1 MFDCAGTYSLQSL
14 LAIVQCLHPSSF
26 IFRDNFLHTAL
37 TFHLDCS
44 AKCRSQV
51 EGCKRDQQRMRRGIG
66 VSAIKN
72 RQNDRE
78 KYAALGKELEVSKLS
93 SVRELLS
100 EFQEA
105 LMQFATK
112 HRTRINSD
120 PEFRLQFH
128 AMCRNAG
135 VDPLASNRGIWANV
149 LGIGDFYFEL
159 GIVIIEICLKV
170 RAQYGGLISVA
181 DLLDRIRSSA
191 KGGSRKEVSS
201 ADINRAVEKIS
212 VLGNGFRIVQI
223 MGNPMVLSLPMELNK
238 DHEDII
244 NEAQDEG
251 FVNEQSMSRSCGWS
265 SERFNIT
272 IRPLLQDGIVWL
284 DIHKGN
290 SRSMGRLHLKCLSFC
305 LI

>member
-1 MFDCAGTYSLQSL
+1 
-14 LAIVQCLHPSSF
+14 
-26 IFRDNFLHTAL
+26 
-37 TFHLDCS
+37 
-44 AKCRSQV
+44 
-51 EGCKRDQQRMRRGIG
+51 MRRGIG

-105 LMQFATK
+105 LMQFASK

-135 VDPLASNRGIWANV
+135 VDPLASNRGIWANI

-181 DLLDRIRSSA
+181 DLLDRIHSSA
-191 KGGSRKEVSS
+191 KGGSRKQVSG

-265 SERFNIT
+265 SERFNIA
-272 IRPLLQDGIVWL
+272 IRPLLQDGIVWI
-284 DIHKGN
+284 DTHKGN
-290 SRSMGRLHLKCLSFC
+290 HRLTIQRLYYCSNAEYYLRTS
-305 LI
+305 

>member
-1 MFDCAGTYSLQSL
+1 
-14 LAIVQCLHPSSF
+14 
-26 IFRDNFLHTAL
+26 
-37 TFHLDCS
+37 
-44 AKCRSQV
+44 
-51 EGCKRDQQRMRRGIG
+51 MRRGIG
-66 VSAIKN
+66 VSAFKN

-128 AMCRNAG
+128 SMCRNAG
-135 VDPLASNRGIWANV
+135 VDPLSSNRGIWANI
-149 LGIGDFYFEL
+149 LGIGDFYFDL

-170 RAQYGGLISVA
+170 RGQYGGLISVT
-181 DLLDRIRSSA
+181 DLLDRIHSSA
-191 KGGSRKEVSS
+191 KGGSRKMVS
-201 ADINRAVEKIS
+201 AGDINRAVEKIS

-223 MGNPMVLSLPMELNK
+223 MGNPMVLSLPIELNK

-244 NEAQDEG
+244 NEVQDTG
-251 FVNEQSMSRSCGWS
+251 FVTIMSMTRSTGWS
-265 SERFNIT
+265 EERFNVA

-284 DIHKGN
+284 DDYKGKW
-290 SRSMGRLHLKCLSFC
+290 SFDCFSHICGRR
-305 LI
+305 